1 MGEENV
7 LAGGTEILLEIRG
20 SLQELENNKSRAVA
34 LKTDEVRLEK
44 EIQATEKSMNTD
56 IANTVTKRRKELE
69 ASYNGQISSVKANI
83 EKEKTKRDKEKSSK
97 VSERIGNETEN
108 LRKDILSLKQNMKQI
123 FDKNRIPKIFNN
135 DYFFALFM
143 PNGIKDVLVLAASFA
158 AVILI
163 PLIIFLLFIKGNDG
177 AWWKGL
183 LLFGGFIGIFGV
195 IYGLIFSKIR
205 VRHKTALKSAQTY
218 RSRID
223 GNKRRIKK
231 IENEIRKD
239 SDESLY
245 NLEEYDE
252 RIGLIERRLDDILE
266 DKKEALAD
274 FEDKKKLEITEDIK
288 AKYAERLNKSKEEY
302 ERNYKEQEE
311 INRQISEATVRIS
324 KNYEAY
330 VGKDAL
336 NITTIDQLIE
346 MIESGNAISITDA
359 LDRYKK
365 NMINE

>member
-83 EKEKTKRDKEKSSK
+83 EKEKSKRDKEKSSK

-205 VRHKTALKSAQTY
+205 VRHKSALKSAQTY

-231 IENEIRKD
+231 IENEIRKTVTRACIILRNMTR
-239 SDESLY
+239 E
-245 NLEEYDE
+245 
-252 RIGLIERRLDDILE
+252 LDL
-266 DKKEALAD
+266 
-274 FEDKKKLEITEDIK
+274 
-288 AKYAERLNKSKEEY
+288 
-302 ERNYKEQEE
+302 
-311 INRQISEATVRIS
+311 
-324 KNYEAY
+324 
-330 VGKDAL
+330 
-336 NITTIDQLIE
+336 
-346 MIESGNAISITDA
+346 
-359 LDRYKK
+359 
-365 NMINE
+365 